1 MQKLLQNMVQS
12 INANRMMEK
21 IVRQTIL
28 DAESQGLKVE
38 IFHDE
43 LLITEVDDETNGK
56 A

>member
-1 MQKLLQNMVQS
+1 MQKLWQNTAQR
-12 INANRMMEK
+12 INAGIMMGK
-21 IVRQTIL
+21 IVTEVIKN
-28 DAESQGLKVE
+28 AESQGLKVE